1 MAGGG
6 GRPYPGRVEVTPS
19 WYRRPLPDAL
29 IPFSSVRGRA
39 LFREA
44 LEAGTL
50 ESFFPLI
57 EQFHTQADPAF
68 CGLASLVM
76 ALNALGIDPGRA
88 WRGPWRWFS
97 EELLDCCTPL
107 ERVQQKGIS
116 IEELACLARCN
127 GANAVVA
134 RAEEASAA
142 ALREAT
148 LSATRSTDRV
158 LIASYSRSSLEQTGV
173 GHYSPIG
180 GYHAGEDLALVL
192 DVARF
197 KYPPYWVKLD
207 ALVSAMRDVDAD
219 TGRARGW
226 VQLEKRGAP
235 SAVARFLVCPE
246 GMAVKPILAGLLEL
260 HREAA
265 QREAPN
271 TLEAL
276 LTLESRLVEQS
287 GIQQAVRFRPPQTGE
302 HRQLLERLSG
312 QFAELPLHAHAAKLL
327 PPSAVAPLMLWML
340 GAPLSTWRGLPAALE
355 RDVAALSDPE
365 RMPVPLRD
373 EVCLLQS
380 QIEFLLEHV

>member
-1 MAGGG
+1 
-6 GRPYPGRVEVTPS
+6 VESTPS
-19 WYRRPLPDAL
+19 WYRRPLPDSL
-29 IPFSSVRGRA
+29 IPFASPRGRA
-39 LFREA
+39 VFREA

-76 ALNALGIDPGRA
+76 ALNALGVDPGRA

-127 GANAVVA
+127 GANAFIA
-134 RAEEASAA
+134 RPEDGGAA
-142 ALREAT
+142 ALREAI
-148 LSATRSTDRV
+148 LSATTARERV
-158 LIASYSRSSLEQTGV
+158 LVASYSRTSLEQTGV

-207 ALVSAMRDVDAD
+207 ALASAMRDIDAD

-226 VQLEKRGAP
+226 VLLEKRGAP

-246 GMAVKPILAGLLEL
+246 GMAVKLILAGLLQL
-260 HREAA
+260 QREAL
-265 QREAPN
+265 QREAPA

-276 LTLESRLVEQS
+276 LALEFRLVEQS
-287 GIQQAVRFRPPQTGE
+287 GLHQAVRFRPPQTSE
-302 HRQLLERLSG
+302 HRQLLEQLSV
-312 QFAELPLHAHAAKLL
+312 QFGELPLHAHAAKLL
-327 PPSAVAPLMLWML
+327 PPNAVAPLMIWML

-365 RMPVPLRD
+365 RMPAPLRD
-373 EVCLLQS
+373 EVCLLRS
-380 QIEFLLEHV
+380 QIEFLFEHV

>member
-1 MAGGG
+1 M
-6 GRPYPGRVEVTPS
+6 
-19 WYRRPLPDAL
+19 
-29 IPFSSVRGRA
+29 

-50 ESFFPLI
+50 EIFFPLV

-68 CGLASLVM
+68 CGLGSLVM
-76 ALNALGIDPGRA
+76 ALNALGIDPGRT

-127 GANAVVA
+127 GANAVIA
-134 RAEEASAA
+134 RPEENAAA

-148 LSATRSTDRV
+148 RSATTGRERV
-158 LIASYSRSSLEQTGV
+158 LIASYSRSSLEQTGA

-207 ALVSAMRDVDAD
+207 ALASAMRDVDAD

-226 VQLEKRGAP
+226 VLLEKRGAP

-260 HREAA
+260 HREAVKS
-265 QREAPN
+265 EAPA
-271 TLEAL
+271 TLEGLLAL
-276 LTLESRLVEQS
+276 EARLVEQS
-287 GIQQAVRFRPPQTGE
+287 GIQQAVRFWPPQTSE
-302 HRQLLERLSG
+302 HRQRFEQLSA
-312 QFAELPLHAHAAKLL
+312 QFVELPLHVQAAKLL
-327 PPSAVAPLMLWML
+327 PPSAVAPLVLWML

-355 RDVAALSDPE
+355 RDVAALADPE
-365 RMPVPLRD
+365 RMPAPLRE
-373 EVCLLQS
+373 EVCSLQS

>member
-1 MAGGG
+1 MEA
-6 GRPYPGRVEVTPS
+6 TPT

-29 IPFSSVRGRA
+29 IPFSSPRGRA

-76 ALNALGIDPGRA
+76 ALNALGIDPGRV

-107 ERVQQKGIS
+107 ERVQRQGIS

-127 GANAVVA
+127 GANAVIA
-134 RAEEASAA
+134 RSDAGGAA
-142 ALREAT
+142 ALRQAVRLAT
-148 LSATRSTDRV
+148 TSGERV

-180 GYHAGEDLALVL
+180 GYHAGHDLALVL

-207 ALVSAMRDVDAD
+207 ALAAAMQELDAD

-226 VQLEKRGAP
+226 VLLERRGAP

-246 GMAVKPILAGLLEL
+246 GMAVKAILARLLEL
-260 HREAA
+260 HREAV
-265 QREAPN
+265 QREVPA
-271 TLEAL
+271 TLAALLALEA
-276 LTLESRLVEQS
+276 RLVEQS
-287 GIQQAVRFRPPQTGE
+287 GIQQAVRFRPPQTSE
-302 HRQLLERLSG
+302 HRQLLEELSA
-312 QFAELPLHAHAAKLL
+312 QFAELPLHAHAAKILS
-327 PPSAVAPLMLWML
+327 PSAVAPLVIWML
-340 GAPLSTWRGLPAALE
+340 GAPLSTWRGLPAAVE
-355 RDVAALSDPE
+355 REVAALADLE
-365 RMPVPLRD
+365 HMPAPLRD
-373 EVCLLQS
+373 EVCMLQS
-380 QIEFLLEHV
+380 QIEFLLEHGADPGAARAAGA

>member
-1 MAGGG
+1 
-6 GRPYPGRVEVTPS
+6 VEATPT

-29 IPFSSVRGRA
+29 IPFSSPRGRA

-127 GANAVVA
+127 GANALIA
-134 RAEEASAA
+134 RPAEGGAA
-142 ALREAT
+142 ALRQAT
-148 LSATRSTDRV
+148 LSATTGGERV
-158 LIASYSRSSLEQTGV
+158 LIASYARSSLEQTGV

-219 TGRARGW
+219 TGRARGC
-226 VQLEKRGAP
+226 VLLEKRGAP

-246 GMAVKPILAGLLEL
+246 GMAVKPILARLLEL
-260 HREAA
+260 HREAV
-265 QREAPN
+265 QREAPD
-271 TLEAL
+271 TLEGL
-276 LTLESRLVEQS
+276 LALESRLVEQS
-287 GIQQAVRFRPPQTGE
+287 GIHQAVRFRPPQTSE
-302 HRQLLERLSG
+302 HRELLERLSA
-312 QFAELPLHAHAAKLL
+312 QFAELPLHVHAAKLL
-327 PPSAVAPLMLWML
+327 PPSAVAPLMIWML
-340 GAPLSTWRGLPAALE
+340 GAPLSTWRGLPATLA
-355 RDVAALSDPE
+355 RDVVALSDPE
-365 RMPVPLRD
+365 RLPAPLSD

>member
-1 MAGGG
+1 M
-6 GRPYPGRVEVTPS
+6 EEIPS

-29 IPFSSVRGRA
+29 IPFSSARGRA

-68 CGLASLVM
+68 CGLGSLVM

-107 ERVQQKGIS
+107 EKVRQKGVS
-116 IEELACLARCN
+116 IEEVACLARCN
-127 GANAVVA
+127 GASASIA
-134 RAEEASAA
+134 RPADGGVA

-148 LSATRSTDRV
+148 LQATQSTERV
-158 LIASYSRSSLEQTGV
+158 LIASYARSALEQTGA

-207 ALVSAMRDVDAD
+207 ALLAAMRDIDAD
-219 TGRARGW
+219 TGRPRGW
-226 VQLEKRGAP
+226 VLLERRGAP
-235 SAVARFLVCPE
+235 SAVARFLVCTE
-246 GMAVKPILAGLLEL
+246 GMAVKSNLAGLLDLQRAALE
-260 HREAA
+260 REPP
-265 QREAPN
+265 Q

-276 LTLESRLVEQS
+276 LELQSHLLEQS
-287 GIQQAVRFRPPQTGE
+287 GLMSIVRFRPPQTNE
-302 HRQLLERLSG
+302 HQRVLEQLAA
-312 QFAELPLHAHAAKLL
+312 QFRELTLYGHSSKVLAPHAVT
-327 PPSAVAPLMLWML
+327 PTMIWML
-340 GAPLSTWRGLPAALE
+340 GAPPHTWRGLPEALAN
-355 RDVAALSDPE
+355 DVAQLVSSA
-365 RMPVPLRD
+365 RMPPLLGA
-373 EVCLLQS
+373 EVSLLQS
-380 QIEFLLEHV
+380 QIEFLLEHA

>member
-1 MAGGG
+1 
-6 GRPYPGRVEVTPS
+6 VEEIPS
-19 WYRRPLPDAL
+19 WYRRPLPGAL
-29 IPFSSVRGRA
+29 IPFSSPRGRA

-68 CGLASLVM
+68 CGLGSLVM

-107 ERVQQKGIS
+107 EKVRQKGVS

-127 GANAVVA
+127 GAGASIA
-134 RAEEASAA
+134 RPADGGVA

-148 LSATRSTDRV
+148 LRATQGTEHV
-158 LIASYSRSSLEQTGV
+158 LIASYSRSALEQTGA

-197 KYPPYWVKLD
+197 KYPPYWVKLE
-207 ALVSAMRDVDAD
+207 ALLAAMRDVDAD
-219 TGRARGW
+219 TGRPRGW
-226 VQLEKRGAP
+226 VLLERRGAP
-235 SAVARFLVCPE
+235 SAVARFLVCSE
-246 GMAVKPILAGLLEL
+246 GMWVKRSLAGMIELQRAALEL
-260 HREAA
+260 
-265 QREAPN
+265 EAPA

-276 LTLESRLVEQS
+276 LLLQSRLVQES
-287 GIQQAVRFRPPQTGE
+287 GLMDIVRFRPPQTSE
-302 HRQLLERLSG
+302 HQRLLEQLT
-312 QFAELPLHAHAAKLL
+312 AELSELALHGHAAKVLE
-327 PPSAVAPLMLWML
+327 PSAVTPTMIWML
-340 GAPLSTWRGLPAALE
+340 GAPLHTWRGLPEGLASQ
-355 RDVAALSDPE
+355 VAELVASD
-365 RMPVPLRD
+365 RMPPLLGA
-373 EVCLLQS
+373 EVSLLSS